1 MNILFL
7 AARSLSAICLA
18 ALNASA
24 GQSEAVSSSQ
34 TEWVSTLA
42 CNAFALSPEVRKRHF
57 EELGPAL
64 LKLKKSTRELPDGY
78 EFELPADNKTYQL
91 LTEWAIQERLCCPFF
106 GIDLRFDREGGPLW
120 LRLTGR
126 PGTKEFIKEEWESAQ
141 SRRSAVPQI
150 STQEFEQLPLRVH
163 SFLAGVPLHDV
174 WSVDLPRWRAGVTLD
189 DFLRTAS
196 NRKFDTCG
204 CSKSSSLFTPFPL
217 VRVLL
222 DIRFFVG
229 RFLG

>member
-7 AARSLSAICLA
+7 AALSLSAICLA

-34 TEWVSTLA
+34 TERVSPLA

-78 EFELPADNKTYQL
+78 EFELPTDNKTYQL
-91 LTEWAIQERLCCPFF
+91 LAEWAFQERLCCPFF
-106 GIDLRFDREGGPLW
+106 DIELRLDRENGPLW

-126 PGTKEFIKEEWESAQ
+126 PGTKEFIRMEFGLAQ
-141 SRRSAVPQI
+141 SR
-150 STQEFEQLPLRVH
+150 
-163 SFLAGVPLHDV
+163 
-174 WSVDLPRWRAGVTLD
+174 
-189 DFLRTAS
+189 
-196 NRKFDTCG
+196 
-204 CSKSSSLFTPFPL
+204 
-217 VRVLL
+217 
-222 DIRFFVG
+222 
-229 RFLG
+229 